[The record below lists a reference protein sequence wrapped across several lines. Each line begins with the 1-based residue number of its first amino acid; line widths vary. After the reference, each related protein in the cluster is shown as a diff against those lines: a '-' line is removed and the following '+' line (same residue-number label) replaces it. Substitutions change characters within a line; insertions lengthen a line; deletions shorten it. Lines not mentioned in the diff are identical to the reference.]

1 MELAQV
7 TECEGI
13 EFRRLVRN
21 WILRYQRRYYTA
33 GKPPWIQLTHFGA
46 TRFHVWRGPLDI
58 PRIARARLT
67 GARAARTKLLCG
79 GRRSELTFGTNRGQQ
94 MPLTLTW
101 QEIALRLA
109 LSVVA
114 GALIGLDRGEHGR
127 PAGLRTTLLVCL
139 AAAIA
144 MIQVNLLLNTTGK
157 ATDSFVVLDLM
168 RLPLG
173 ILTGMGFIGAGAMMR
188 RDGLVLGVTTAAT
201 LWFVTV
207 IGLCFGGGQISLGIA
222 ALVLGMLV
230 LSALHWV
237 DYKMK
242 QERYAVL
249 NLTTEPEL
257 PLKEEVYATV
267 RKAGYHINVASVS
280 YSKLSQQR
288 ELEFRLQWRVSTRN
302 LDAPPFLKEL
312 SRDPHV
318 LATQWRISAG

>member
-1 MELAQV
+1 M
-7 TECEGI
+7 
-13 EFRRLVRN
+13 
-21 WILRYQRRYYTA
+21 
-33 GKPPWIQLTHFGA
+33 
-46 TRFHVWRGPLDI
+46 
-58 PRIARARLT
+58 RLT
-67 GARAARTKLLCG
+67 QAERWFRVTSCA
-79 GRRSELTFGTNRGQQ
+79 ETNLNCKEGL

-109 LSVVA
+109 LSVAA

-139 AAAIA
+139 AAAVA
-144 MIQVNLLLNTTGK
+144 MLQANVLMPTVGK
-157 ATDSFVVLDLM
+157 AADSFVVLDLM

-173 ILTGMGFIGAGAMMR
+173 ILTGMGFIGAGAILR

-257 PLKEEVYATV
+257 PLKEDVYATV
-267 RKAGYHINVASVS
+267 RKAGYQINVASV
-280 YSKLSQQR
+280 
-288 ELEFRLQWRVSTRN
+288 
-302 LDAPPFLKEL
+302 
-312 SRDPHV
+312 
-318 LATQWRISAG
+318 